1 MEIIIRAYSNDDL
14 DDLEKIRNDVDLQY
28 SLLVNPKPN
37 TRQRVLEWI
46 EKKTSDSDSVFFVIS
61 NEKNDTIGYVQ
72 AVSINTLNKNCYVGM
87 VLGKEWR
94 GKGIFKPAISLV
106 EKYLLNTYNLKK
118 FIAEIL
124 ESNSDSINAFRNNGY
139 NLSGTMKEHFYYKSK
154 FHNVCIYEK
163 LL

>member
-72 AVSINTLNKNCYVGM
+72 AVSINTLNKNNRENIYAEYFI
-87 VLGKEWR
+87 K
-94 GKGIFKPAISLV
+94 SLYSP
-106 EKYLLNTYNLKK
+106 K
-118 FIAEIL
+118 I
-124 ESNSDSINAFRNNGY
+124 
-139 NLSGTMKEHFYYKSK
+139 
-154 FHNVCIYEK
+154 
-163 LL
+163 